1 MKISIITASFNNV
14 STIETTLKSVLS
26 QSYENIEYIIVDG
39 NSSDGTFEIIEKY
52 SEHITKII
60 HEADSGIY
68 DALNKGIN
76 ASSSDIIAFLH
87 ADDFFADEFVVENVL
102 KTFEEKKTDSVY
114 GDLDYVWA
122 VNPDKIVRHWESGLF
137 TQNKL
142 RNGWMPP
149 HPATFIKR
157 DIYLKYG
164 FFNTDFKIAADY
176 ESILRFFGKARI
188 STCYLPKVLI
198 KMRTGGASN
207 RSVKNII
214 LKMKEDYRALKL
226 NHVGGITTVLLKNL
240 RKIPQLFKRK

>member
-1 MKISIITASFNNV
+1 
-14 STIETTLKSVLS
+14 
-26 QSYENIEYIIVDG
+26 
-39 NSSDGTFEIIEKY
+39 
-52 SEHITKII
+52 
-60 HEADSGIY
+60 
-68 DALNKGIN
+68 
-76 ASSSDIIAFLH
+76 
-87 ADDFFADEFVVENVL
+87 
-102 KTFEEKKTDSVY
+102 
-114 GDLDYVWA
+114 
-122 VNPDKIVRHWESGLF
+122 
-137 TQNKL
+137 
-142 RNGWMPP
+142 MPP

-188 STCYLPKVLI
+188 STYYLPKVLI